1 MIMVMLRYR
10 VTNVHRHDLGQA
22 EAAPPAAPATPKVK
36 PRWVNEG
43 SKDLLPTLA
52 AVGTVAAIAIAGI
65 AFLK

>member
-1 MIMVMLRYR
+1 MVPSP
-10 VTNVHRHDLGQA
+10 Q
-22 EAAPPAAPATPKVK
+22 
-36 PRWVNEG
+36 PRWVNSG